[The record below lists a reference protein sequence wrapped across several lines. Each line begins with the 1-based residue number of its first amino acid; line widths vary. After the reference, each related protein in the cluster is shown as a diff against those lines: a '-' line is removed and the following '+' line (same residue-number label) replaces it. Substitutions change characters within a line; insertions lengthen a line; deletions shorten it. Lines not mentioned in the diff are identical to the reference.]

1 VGLYEVIRRDAR
13 RDGLGVRALAKRHGV
28 HRRTVRQALA
38 SPIPPPRKARGS
50 VAESAKAL
58 VVARCCARTSRRPRK
73 QRHTARRVLARLI
86 DEHGLGELSYS
97 SVRDYVATHRAFASQ
112 GQEFF
117 LEGHAHAYT
126 ELGGVPTDRIHY
138 DNLKSAVQRVLFGCN
153 RTESDRWITFRSWA
167 GFDAFY
173 CRRGVEG
180 AHEKGVVRTRVVRRL
195 KLYRP
200 TGERDM
206 VAAAAQ
212 GVAPFRPVLHFGMP
226 TTRPRH
232 FVTETDDLAVA
243 LDAAARRWPDLSRPQ
258 LLVRLALEGD
268 HAAQQAQQE
277 RRQRRLAAVR
287 QHSGILTGAYG
298 PDYLHKLR
306 EDWPA

>member
-13 RDGLGVRALAKRHGV
+13 RDGPGVRALAKRHGV

-126 ELGGVPTDRIHY
+126 ELGGVRTDRIHY
-138 DNLKSAVQRVLFGCN
+138 DNLKSAVQRVLFGRN
-153 RTESDRWITFRSWA
+153 RTESDRWITFRS
-167 GFDAFY
+167 
-173 CRRGVEG
+173 
-180 AHEKGVVRTRVVRRL
+180 
-195 KLYRP
+195 
-200 TGERDM
+200 
-206 VAAAAQ
+206 
-212 GVAPFRPVLHFGMP
+212 
-226 TTRPRH
+226 
-232 FVTETDDLAVA
+232 
-243 LDAAARRWPDLSRPQ
+243 
-258 LLVRLALEGD
+258 
-268 HAAQQAQQE
+268 
-277 RRQRRLAAVR
+277 
-287 QHSGILTGAYG
+287 
-298 PDYLHKLR
+298 
-306 EDWPA
+306 

>member
-126 ELGGVPTDRIHY
+126 ELGGVRTDRIHY
-138 DNLKSAVQRVLFGCN
+138 DNLKSAVQRVLFGRN
-153 RTESDRWITFRSWA
+153 RTESDRWITFRS
-167 GFDAFY
+167 
-173 CRRGVEG
+173 
-180 AHEKGVVRTRVVRRL
+180 
-195 KLYRP
+195 
-200 TGERDM
+200 
-206 VAAAAQ
+206 
-212 GVAPFRPVLHFGMP
+212 
-226 TTRPRH
+226 
-232 FVTETDDLAVA
+232 
-243 LDAAARRWPDLSRPQ
+243 
-258 LLVRLALEGD
+258 
-268 HAAQQAQQE
+268 
-277 RRQRRLAAVR
+277 
-287 QHSGILTGAYG
+287 
-298 PDYLHKLR
+298 
-306 EDWPA
+306 